1 MLIERKNRKIL
12 IKISYSFELLQARE
26 EFRVEKYRNKIE
38 WAVGIIQR
46 HYVLWKRRQYLMT
59 LPLRFN
65 TNSMSPVNIEWPS
78 APRFLIETSQL
89 LKNIFHRWRVR
100 LIEFKLKI

>member
-1 MLIERKNRKIL
+1 M
-12 IKISYSFELLQARE
+12 
-26 EFRVEKYRNKIE
+26 EKYRNKIE

-78 APRFLIETSQL
+78 APRFLMETSQL

-100 LIEFKLKI
+100 LIDLNSGFYAN